1 MAAPLIAGMEAA
13 AREGDKMAMNATSIP
28 VASVK
33 TSKLVVDSD
42 LDLTGYTLKANAL
55 QVDNVDELTVLGG
68 IDIGLGSGGGI
79 QVSNDLTV
87 YRLTALSATLSPP
100 APTVGTTKAFNYTQE
115 RYTSSTS
122 MVRKMPEVHI
132 LRAGNIRVGYQ
143 VKDAGGGYH
152 QVAKNGA
159 LVDSEVWI
167 NNSTYQSIT
176 KDVAVA
182 AGDIITI
189 HQRKN
194 VADCYVDDF
203 WIGVANEAQACG
215 LTQLV
220 EPAEA
225 SS

>member
-13 AREGDKMAMNATSIP
+13 AREGDKMVMNATSIP

-42 LDLTGYTLKANAL
+42 LDLTGYTLKADAL
-55 QVDNVDELTVLGG
+55 QVDNVDELTVFGG
-68 IDIGLGSGGGI
+68 VDIGLGSGGAI

-87 YRLTALSATLSPP
+87 TGSLSATVSPP
-100 APTVGTTKAFNYTQE
+100 APSVGTTKAFYYTQE
-115 RYTSSTS
+115 RYTTSTS

-132 LRAGNIRVGYQ
+132 LRAGNIRVGYK
-143 VKDAGGGYH
+143 VKDDGGGYH

-167 NNSTYQSIT
+167 NNSAYQNIT

-189 HQRKN
+189 HQRKDIR
-194 VADCYVDDF
+194 DCYVDDF

-215 LTQLV
+215 LAQLV
-220 EPAEA
+220 EPAVA

>member
-1 MAAPLIAGMEAA
+1 MV
-13 AREGDKMAMNATSIP
+13 MNATSIP

-42 LDLTGYTLKANAL
+42 LDLTGYTLKADAL
-55 QVDNVDELTVLGG
+55 QVDNVDELTVSRGV
-68 IDIGLGSGGGI
+68 DIGLGSGGAI

-87 YRLTALSATLSPP
+87 TGSLSATVSPP
-100 APTVGTTKAFNYTQE
+100 APSVGMTKAFYYTQE
-115 RYTSSTS
+115 RYTTSTS
-122 MVRKMPEVHI
+122 RVRKMPEVHI
-132 LRAGNIRVGYQ
+132 LRAGKIRVGYK
-143 VKDAGGGYH
+143 VKSNGGGYH

-159 LVDSEVWI
+159 LVDTEVWI
-167 NNSTYQSIT
+167 NNSNYQTIT
-176 KDVAVA
+176 KVVEVA

-215 LTQLV
+215 LAQLV

>member
-13 AREGDKMAMNATSIP
+13 AREGDKMVMNATSIP

-42 LDLTGYTLKANAL
+42 LDLTGYTLKADAL
-55 QVDNVDELTVLGG
+55 QVDNVDELTVSRGV
-68 IDIGLGSGGGI
+68 DIGLGSGGAI
-79 QVSNDLTV
+79 KVSNDLTV
-87 YRLTALSATLSPP
+87 TGSLSATVSPP
-100 APTVGTTKAFNYTQE
+100 APSVGMTKAFYYTQE
-115 RYTSSTS
+115 RYTTSTS

-132 LRAGNIRVGYQ
+132 LRAGKIRVGYK
-143 VKDAGGGYH
+143 VKSNGGGYH

-159 LVDSEVWI
+159 LVGSEVWI
-167 NNSTYQSIT
+167 NNSTYQTIT
-176 KDVAVA
+176 KVVEVA

-215 LTQLV
+215 LAQLV

>member
-1 MAAPLIAGMEAA
+1 MAPIIAGMEAA
-13 AREGDKMAMNATSIP
+13 AREGDKMVMNATSIP

-42 LDLTGYTLKANAL
+42 LDLTGYTLKAGAL
-55 QVDNVDELTVLGG
+55 QVDNVDELTVSGG
-68 IDIGLGSGGGI
+68 VDIGLGSGGAI

-87 YRLTALSATLSPP
+87 TGSLSATVSPP
-100 APTVGTTKAFNYTQE
+100 APSVGTTKAFYYRQE

-132 LRAGNIRVGYQ
+132 LRAGKIRVGYK
-143 VKDAGGGYH
+143 VKDDGGGYH

-159 LVDSEVWI
+159 LIDSEVWI
-167 NNSTYQSIT
+167 NNPNYQNIT
-176 KDVAVA
+176 KDVPVA

-194 VADCYVDDF
+194 VADCYVHDF

-215 LTQLV
+215 LAQIV